1 MDWNEDEIIEVE
13 DEEQGMFEHFRL
25 NVDAGQVPIRIDK
38 FMAAHLEDTSRH
50 RIQCAIKEGYVKVG
64 EKTAKAN
71 LLVRPGDVIRFV
83 MPYRRRGVDL
93 VPQDIPLDIVYED
106 DDVLVV
112 NKPAGMVVHPGHG
125 HFDGTLVNAL
135 LYHLNNQ
142 GSASLQDGGLLRGSL
157 RASARTAE
165 SGTEPRSGDVGSSGA
180 AGVYQGAEPPQT
192 AGDAVEQDVR
202 QGILGHRIDK
212 DTSGLLLVAK
222 NDEAQLKLAKQ
233 FFNHTTER
241 RYQAI
246 VWGDIKETEGT
257 IDKNIAR
264 DPNDRLRFR
273 VTDNPQEGKHA
284 VTHYRVLER
293 FGFVTFVE
301 CKLET
306 GRTHQIRVHMAS
318 IGHPLFN
325 DERYGGSEIRKGTI
339 YSKYRQF
346 IRNCFEICP
355 RQALHAKTLGFS
367 HPVSGKWLQFDS
379 VVPEDMTALL
389 DKWRKYAGNMP
400 EEEEEA

>member
-1 MDWNEDEIIEVE
+1 MDFDKDWQDPDLQDIPVE

-25 NVDAGQVPIRIDK
+25 NVDAGQEPIRIDK
-38 FMAAHLEDTSRH
+38 FMSTHLEDTSRH

-71 LLVRPGDVIRFV
+71 LLVRPGDVIRFM
-83 MPYRRRGVDL
+83 MPYRRRGVDI
-93 VPQDIPLDIVYED
+93 VPQDIPLNIVYED

-135 LYHLNNQ
+135 LFHLN
-142 GSASLQDGGLLRGSL
+142 QDSI
-157 RASARTAE
+157 AE
-165 SGTEPRSGDVGSSGA
+165 DEKA
-180 AGVYQGAEPPQT
+180 
-192 AGDAVEQDVR
+192 
-202 QGILGHRIDK
+202 GILVHRIDK

-222 NDEAQLKLAKQ
+222 NDEAQLRLAKQ

-241 RYQAI
+241 CYNAI
-246 VWGDIKETEGT
+246 VWGDIKEAEGT
-257 IDKNIAR
+257 IDKNITR

-273 VTDNPQEGKHA
+273 VTDDPDEGKHA
-284 VTHYRVLER
+284 VTHYKVLER
-293 FGFVTFVE
+293 FGFVTLVE
-301 CKLET
+301 CRLET

-325 DERYGGSEIRKGTI
+325 DERYGGAEIRKGTI

-355 RQALHAKTLGFS
+355 RQALHAKTLGFE
-367 HPVSGKWLQFDS
+367 HPVTHKWLQFDS
-379 VVPEDMTALL
+379 AIPEDMTALL

>member
-1 MDWNEDEIIEVE
+1 MIDWTDDELIEDA
-13 DEEQGMFEHFRL
+13 EQGMFEHFRL
-25 NVDAGQVPIRIDK
+25 NVDAGQEPIRIDK
-38 FMAAHLEDTSRH
+38 FMSSHLEDTSRN
-50 RIQCAIKEGYVKVG
+50 RIQCAIKLGYVKVG

-83 MPYRRRGVDL
+83 MPYRRRGVDI

-135 LYHLNNQ
+135 LFHFSAAGGN
-142 GSASLQDGGLLRGSL
+142 GSM

-202 QGILGHRIDK
+202 QGILVHRIDK

-241 RYQAI
+241 CYQAI
-246 VWGDIKETEGT
+246 VWGDIKEAEGT
-257 IDKNIAR
+257 IDKNITR
-264 DPNDRLRFR
+264 DPNDRLRFK
-273 VTDNPQEGKHA
+273 VTDNPDEGKHA
-284 VTHYRVLER
+284 VTHYKVLER
-293 FGFVTFVE
+293 FGFVTLVE
-301 CKLET
+301 CRLET
-306 GRTHQIRVHMAS
+306 GRTHQIRVHMSS

-325 DERYGGSEIRKGTI
+325 DERYGGAEIRKGTI

-346 IRNCFEICP
+346 IKNCFEICP
-355 RQALHAKTLGFS
+355 RQALHAKTLGFE
-367 HPVSGKWLQFDS
+367 HPTTRKWLQFDS
-379 VVPEDMTALL
+379 VIPADMTALL

-400 EEEEEA
+400 EEEEEL

>member
-1 MDWNEDEIIEVE
+1 MVDWTDEELIEDA
-13 DEEQGMFEHFRL
+13 EQGMFEHFRL

-38 FMAAHLEDTSRH
+38 FMSAHLEDTSRN

-93 VPQDIPLDIVYED
+93 VPQNIPLDIVYED

-135 LYHLNNQ
+135 LFHFS
-142 GSASLQDGGLLRGSL
+142 SASSAEVSVSDADAISAHGCNGRGPLAGGAVRPA
-157 RASARTAE
+157 RAADTA
-165 SGTEPRSGDVGSSGA
+165 TDTA
-180 AGVYQGAEPPQT
+180 ADPEKA
-192 AGDAVEQDVR
+192 
-202 QGILGHRIDK
+202 GILVHRIDK

-241 RYQAI
+241 CYHAI
-246 VWGDIKETEGT
+246 VWGDIKEDEGT
-257 IDKNIAR
+257 IDKNITR

-273 VTDNPQEGKHA
+273 VTDDPEQGKHA
-284 VTHYRVLER
+284 VTHYKVLER
-293 FGFVTFVE
+293 FGFVTLVE
-301 CKLET
+301 CRLET

-325 DERYGGSEIRKGTI
+325 DERYGGAEIRKGTI

-346 IRNCFEICP
+346 IKNCFEICP
-355 RQALHAKTLGFS
+355 RQALHAKTLGFE
-367 HPVSGKWLQFDS
+367 HPVTKKWLQFDS